1 MSSLLSG
8 PQRRFMLTAGMITA
22 LGPLSFDMY
31 LPSLPAI
38 QRAFS
43 ATQGEVQATMAVY
56 MIGMAFGQL
65 LYGPTSDAFGRK
77 RPLMIGLCIY
87 LVAVLGCALSS
98 SVQELTVWRL
108 VQALG
113 GCAGGVVVRAMI
125 RDRFEPQEV
134 ARALSTLTLV
144 MGVAP
149 IVAPIIGGY
158 LHLHF
163 GWQSTFWSLA
173 LFATLAGA
181 TMWWTVPETRPEAP
195 GRLVLS
201 TLWRNYGRMLRHRRF
216 MGYAVAGAVAQA
228 GLFAYI
234 ASAAFVFTSVYQ
246 VPEHQVGWL
255 LGVNGL
261 SYIIGSQVNR
271 HLLRRLRAE
280 VLMRRALRSYLLS
293 TGLMVVM
300 LLAGVH
306 NLGALLVLLVCA
318 TASMGFSFPNS
329 TAVAM
334 APFGDRAGLAAS
346 LMGVMQFVLAAAVTF
361 VLGQLASRS
370 ALPMAAAMLSCAA
383 VAQMA
388 LRWLVKPPRTP
399 LPAHRT
405 RR

>member
-1 MSSLLSG
+1 MPSLLSG

-22 LGPLSFDMY
+22 LGPLSVDMY

-38 QRAFS
+38 QRALD
-43 ATQGEVQATMAVY
+43 ATQGQVQATMAVY
-56 MIGMAFGQL
+56 MLGMAFGQL

-77 RPLMIGLCIY
+77 RPLLMGLCIY
-87 LVAVLGCALSS
+87 LVAVLGCALST
-98 SVQELTVWRL
+98 SVNELIGWRL

-125 RDRFEPQEV
+125 RDRFETQEV

-163 GWQSTFWSLA
+163 GWRSTFWALA
-173 LFATLAGA
+173 LFAAVITVI
-181 TMWWTVPETRPEAP
+181 MWWSVPETRPDAP
-195 GRLVLS
+195 GRLAVG
-201 TLWRNYGRMLRHRRF
+201 TLWRNYGRMVRHRRF
-216 MGYAVAGAVAQA
+216 MGYAVAGSVGQA

-234 ASAAFVFTSVYQ
+234 SSAAFVFTLGYD
-246 VPEHQVGWL
+246 VPDHQVGWL
-255 LGVNGL
+255 LALNGA
-261 SYIIGSQVNR
+261 SYIVGSQVNR

-280 VLMRRALRSYLLS
+280 VLMRRALRSYLLC
-293 TGLMVVM
+293 TGVLTLL

-306 NLGALLVLLVCA
+306 DLWVLMALLVGA

-346 LMGVMQFVLAAAVTF
+346 LMGMMQFVVAGTVTF
-361 VLGQLASRS
+361 VLGHLASRS
-370 ALPMAAAMLSCAA
+370 ALPMVLTMMGCAA
-383 VAQMA
+383 TALLA
-388 LRWLVKPPRTP
+388 LRVLVKPPRVAV
-399 LPAHRT
+399 PA
-405 RR
+405 RRRA

>member
-1 MSSLLSG
+1 
-8 PQRRFMLTAGMITA
+8 MLTAGMVTA
-22 LGPLSFDMY
+22 LGPLSIDLY

-38 QRAFS
+38 QREFS
-43 ATQGEVQATMAVY
+43 ATQGQVQATMAAY
-56 MIGMAFGQL
+56 LIGLAFGQL

-98 SVQELTVWRL
+98 SAAELTAWRL
-108 VQALG
+108 LQALG

-125 RDRFEPQEV
+125 RDRFEAQEV

-144 MGVAP
+144 MGAAP

-158 LHLHF
+158 LHLQF
-163 GWQSTFWSLA
+163 GWRSTFWALA
-173 LFATLAGA
+173 IFATLASA
-181 TMWWTVPETRPEAP
+181 TMWWTVPESRPDAP
-195 GRLVLS
+195 GRLVFG
-201 TLWRNYGRMLRHRRF
+201 TLWRNYGRMVRHRRF

-228 GLFAYI
+228 GMFAYI
-234 ASAAFVFTSVYQ
+234 SSAAFVFTSVYG
-246 VPEHQVGWL
+246 VPEDQVGWL
-255 LGVNGL
+255 FGINGL

-293 TGLMVVM
+293 TGLMVGV

-306 NLGALLVLLVCA
+306 NLWVLVGLLVCA

-346 LMGVMQFVLAAAVTF
+346 LMGMMQFVLAGAVS
-361 VLGQLASRS
+361 LGLGHLASQS
-370 ALPMAAAMLSCAA
+370 ALPMALAMLGCAIG
-383 VAQMA
+383 AQVA

-399 LPAHRT
+399 LPAYR
-405 RR
+405 